1 MGAYGRLSSKNIND
15 VQGQKDQ
22 HQHKYSEGSHG
33 TESWNK
39 QADSQPNFSDPRQ
52 YIDHW
57 IQGKIGKKAGVHVRI
72 HEVRNSAQYQE
83 EAKEEGQYEFEGFH
97 TVGFKE
103 FTMVTKVRSLL

>member
-1 MGAYGRLSSKNIND
+1 MGAYGRLGPENIDD

-22 HQHKYSEGSHG
+22 HQHEHCEGRHG
-33 TESWNK
+33 TELRNK

-72 HEVRNSAQYQE
+72 HEVRNAPQNHE
-83 EAKEEGQYEFEGFH
+83 EAE
-97 TVGFKE
+97 
-103 FTMVTKVRSLL
+103 

>member
-1 MGAYGRLSSKNIND
+1 MGAYGRLGPENIDD
-15 VQGQKDQ
+15 VKRQKDQ

-39 QADSQPNFSDPRQ
+39 QADSQPNFGDTRQ
-52 YIDHW
+52 HIDHR
-57 IQGKIGKKAGVHVRI
+57 IQGEIWKKAGVHIRI
-72 HEVRNSAQYQE
+72 HEVRNAAQYQE
-83 EAKEEGQYEFEGFH
+83 EAEEEGQYEFEGFH